1 MSPFAVLV
9 AAAVLAAAVPA
20 SAASSASVGPIAFSN
35 TVTPPPAPAPE
46 DGPSPIPVGRRAP
59 DFQYQAADAMWQYLH
74 NVLEVGDVLLVFGA
88 SDVELR
94 TLERERSTFLRAG
107 IVPLAVVERSDR
119 EVWTTVRRL
128 GLTYSLLADPKGVIG
143 RQYGV
148 LDTVRR
154 VSTSTWFVIDTKG
167 RVREVGGKVPAEGWP
182 TLVAASL
189 GRSIEGPAQASTRR

>member
-1 MSPFAVLV
+1 MSPFVVLV
-9 AAAVLAAAVPA
+9 AAAVLAVASPV
-20 SAASSASVGPIAFSN
+20 SAAPTGPIAFSN
-35 TVTPPPAPAPE
+35 TVTPPPAPVVE
-46 DGPSPIPVGRRAP
+46 DDPSPIPVGRRAP
-59 DFQYQAADAMWQYLH
+59 DFQYQATDAMWQYLH

-148 LDTVRR
+148 FDPARR
-154 VSTSTWFVIDTKG
+154 VSSSTWFVIDTKG
-167 RVREVGGKVPAEGWP
+167 RVREVGGRVPAEGWP

-189 GRSIEGPAQASTRR
+189 GRSIEGSAQASTRR